1 MEKKPHKL
9 QPPNLK
15 LSGAAGQPGSL
26 TTRRRPLQEEGLA
39 RLVQSVDVGSHHSP
53 PSTEPRPTSTRMR
66 TPGCEEGDQIKT
78 NPAQAHTNT
87 LRGEEVGPPAGV
99 LCVLFAEYIC
109 VYKALAAMF
118 R

>member
-39 RLVQSVDVGSHHSP
+39 RLVQSVDVGSHHRAKADLDQDAN
-53 PSTEPRPTSTRMR
+53 PRM
-66 TPGCEEGDQIKT
+66 
-78 NPAQAHTNT
+78 
-87 LRGEEVGPPAGV
+87 
-99 LCVLFAEYIC
+99 
-109 VYKALAAMF
+109 
-118 R
+118 